1 MKKTI
6 VEKLHSRKMK
16 KPSFVYNILGCVWK
30 MLFFKKYGVK
40 VTFKKDFRR
49 EVGPYIVISNH
60 ASRLDY
66 IFMGLPLLP
75 KKYNFVVG
83 YNEYFR
89 SHLAPVFKLLRPIP
103 KKNFTADI
111 YTIKEISRI
120 ISKKGRIIIF
130 PEGMSSISGANQPIA
145 VGTGKFI
152 KHFKIPVYYSIIKGG
167 YLTSPKYCLEDR
179 LGTVEVEYDQ
189 LFTAEE
195 INNLSAE
202 EIEDIINKA
211 LYHDDYEWNLT
222 KQYRYKHNGDIAKNL
237 HHLLYMC
244 PKCHKEFTMR
254 GEKNKIYCT
263 KCGNAAT
270 IDDTYKLTPID
281 EACVIPRTQTVWF
294 NQIRNKVKEEIKNE
308 NFSMTFRVK
317 LGVLPEYKYLKNQA
331 TSNIVGSGIVTI
343 NHEGLKYVGT
353 KNKENYSFQIKI
365 SEIPTYG
372 MCTDVTRFYTF
383 YKGEFVEFYP
393 DEEIVEKVFLV
404 TEELHRLHGGKWK
417 DFKFEVITK

>member
-6 VEKLHSRKMK
+6 AEKLHSRKMK

-30 MLFFKKYGVK
+30 ILFFKKYGVK

-189 LFTAEE
+189 LFTTEE

-281 EACVIPRTQTVWF
+281 DTCVIPRTQTVWF

-404 TEELHRLHGGKWK
+404 TEELHRLYGGKWK
-417 DFKFEVITK
+417 DFKFEVTTK

>member
-6 VEKLHSRKMK
+6 AEKLHSRKMK

-30 MLFFKKYGVK
+30 ILFFKKYGVK
-40 VTFKKDFRR
+40 VTFKKDFRK

-189 LFTAEE
+189 LFTTEE

>member
-6 VEKLHSRKMK
+6 AEKLHSRKMK

>member
-6 VEKLHSRKMK
+6 AEKLHSRKMK

-30 MLFFKKYGVK
+30 ILFFKKYGVK
-40 VTFKKDFRR
+40 VTFKKDFRK

-222 KQYRYKHNGDIAKNL
+222 KQYLYKHNGDIAKNL

-281 EACVIPRTQTVWF
+281 DTCVIPRTQTVWF

-417 DFKFEVITK
+417 DFKFEVTTQ